1 MARTREM
8 DESARQ
14 TARKSMQP
22 KGKQLR
28 GKPQDGHGRDPWVF
42 VDENNAAAGV
52 TTDTISAATTIKEDE
67 DSVLGAPAPIH
78 AIAPFKL
85 VAPDGRETYI
95 YQPLS
100 GFEHLFKAPQDA
112 RGAYDATRSYQVPVQ
127 TSQLQ
132 RFPALAG
139 APQQGS
145 AHATRCQDGMRMQN
159 DRPHKHSLLAKKKAV
174 HKPPKRKALKRSRS
188 IAQGLSQQ
196 PSVSDASE
204 DDNDDGDEDK
214 RKEVTVI
221 TETARHFE
229 MGDIKALK
237 TFFRHRID
245 ELTMK
250 PVRGMVT
257 GWIKQLE
264 PRRLGGYGPY
274 HRKLPTEAPADA
286 TPPWWPQSVPYIE
299 PAHLDKDGLLTLAVE
314 VMLQHRDSPTDEIKR
329 RSPWTVKL
337 RQIAEYNVET
347 TAPEHFSS
355 SKSAVFSR
363 MMKERA
369 VKSILPSLFETSQ
382 SYEDFVFQHDLWK
395 HRDEKKF
402 PRGKSI
408 TWQSV
413 PRPPKQTNQRKRP
426 RKARATRVLR
436 DDTDTESLGEAS
448 ADDTEVDDT
457 MARRASRQVRQ
468 KEFSSQQ
475 QRAMLEEEDAQYAPA
490 PASVLPNAVVD
501 ASPRMSASKR
511 VLQPAQVHPT
521 PNTSFDQSLGR
532 LRLDEDAKAANLV
545 TTDNN
550 DQQVQQG
557 RTPHSQTIQYDN
569 SHGHYTNSSFH
580 PMHSSGPYSTPVST
594 AFAPFPT
601 GNYIDPSQY
610 PVYNS
615 TYTLAMSQ
623 PSMDA
628 SMTAHDMAY
637 SYSSEGL
644 FTPAT
649 FMPDMSAN
657 ANTSFNGLPYSYDIS
672 STAPPHHYLGPQM
685 VGHNDTQ

>member
-1 MARTREM
+1 P
-8 DESARQ
+8 Q
-14 TARKSMQP
+14 TDA
-22 KGKQLR
+22 
-28 GKPQDGHGRDPWVF
+28 
-42 VDENNAAAGV
+42 
-52 TTDTISAATTIKEDE
+52 ISAVTTIKEDE

-112 RGAYDATRSYQVPVQ
+112 SGNYATRSYQAPVP
-127 TSQLQ
+127 TT
-132 RFPALAG
+132 AG
-139 APQQGS
+139 ASQQGP
-145 AHATRCQDGMRMQN
+145 AHDSRCQDGMQMQN
-159 DRPHKHSLLAKKKAV
+159 DRSRKHSLLAKKKAV
-174 HKPPKRKALKRSRS
+174 HKPTKRKALKRTRS
-188 IAQGLSQQ
+188 IAQGLSQP

-204 DDNDDGDEDK
+204 DDNDDGAEDK
-214 RKEVTVI
+214 RKEVTII

-314 VMLQHRDSPTDEIKR
+314 VMLQHRDTPTDEIKR

-436 DDTDTESLGEAS
+436 ADSDLESLGEAS
-448 ADDTEVDDT
+448 GDDTEVDDT

-468 KEFSSQQ
+468 NELSNYR
-475 QRAMLEEEDAQYAPA
+475 QRAMQEEEDVPHPRAPTN
-490 PASVLPNAVVD
+490 VFPNTVID
-501 ASPRMSASKR
+501 DSPSMSASKR
-511 VLQPAQVHPT
+511 VLHPAQVNPTPTPTPT
-521 PNTSFDQSLGR
+521 PNSSFDQSLGR

-545 TTDNN
+545 TTDNS
-550 DQQVQQG
+550 DQQVQQS
-557 RTPHSQTIQYDN
+557 RIPHSQTMQYDN

-580 PMHSSGPYSTPVST
+580 PMHSSGPYPTPGPS
-594 AFAPFPT
+594 AFASFPT
-601 GNYIDPSQY
+601 GNYVDPSQY
-610 PVYNS
+610 PSQYPMYNS
-615 TYTLAMSQ
+615 TYALSMSQ
-623 PSMDA
+623 PSMNP

-644 FTPAT
+644 FP
-649 FMPDMSAN
+649 
-657 ANTSFNGLPYSYDIS
+657 
-672 STAPPHHYLGPQM
+672 
-685 VGHNDTQ
+685 